1 MPRTVKE
8 TMEDTMKEAKRYG
21 AQAFHRWLLDAGH
34 LDRKSEDDL
43 ALIDRFMES
52 DPEFE
57 RTP

>member
-1 MPRTVKE
+1 
-8 TMEDTMKEAKRYG
+8 MEDTMKEAKRYG